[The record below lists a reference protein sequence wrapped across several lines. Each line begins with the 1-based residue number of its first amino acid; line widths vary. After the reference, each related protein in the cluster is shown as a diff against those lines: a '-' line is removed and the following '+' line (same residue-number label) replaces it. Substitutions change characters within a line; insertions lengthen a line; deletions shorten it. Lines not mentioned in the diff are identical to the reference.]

1 MAKTDILGTNKVRTK
16 PEYVAKTHWAGSV
29 NFAAIFTAPILYLI
43 LPVLVLYVTGCFK
56 LLADF
61 INKLAEQQFCNQYA
75 VMGVVAVILWQFVVC
90 WTVWRKEIKKY
101 ETAPQYEYFFY
112 NDIVEYKRL
121 YHTTAPK
128 FIKTLRSI
136 INFIPT
142 LVAAAIGIAFIVLII
157 MYAGSAEPGPTPTP
171 GNPGTSDPS
180 VGTDSWSVIWGAI
193 SGFFKTIFGV
203 LVAFATNKETQPIF
217 VGIIVALVV
226 IILVRLI
233 VKLIKS
239 LKNRKKSTINARTVP
254 MRTLPAIISVVKK
267 LPAPKY
273 LIPDNCPRWLRK
285 IIFWAPVRYNFGDV
299 IISSPKG
306 TDDDVVLSK
315 IENPEELIN
324 YLSPIKPQP
333 TEVASYS
340 ANR

>member
-1 MAKTDILGTNKVRTK
+1 
-16 PEYVAKTHWAGSV
+16 
-29 NFAAIFTAPILYLI
+29 
-43 LPVLVLYVTGCFK
+43 
-56 LLADF
+56 
-61 INKLAEQQFCNQYA
+61 
-75 VMGVVAVILWQFVVC
+75 
-90 WTVWRKEIKKY
+90 
-101 ETAPQYEYFFY
+101 
-112 NDIVEYKRL
+112 
-121 YHTTAPK
+121 
-128 FIKTLRSI
+128 
-136 INFIPT
+136 
-142 LVAAAIGIAFIVLII
+142 
-157 MYAGSAEPGPTPTP
+157 
-171 GNPGTSDPS
+171 
-180 VGTDSWSVIWGAI
+180 
-193 SGFFKTIFGV
+193 
-203 LVAFATNKETQPIF
+203 
-217 VGIIVALVV
+217 
-226 IILVRLI
+226 
-233 VKLIKS
+233 
-239 LKNRKKSTINARTVP
+239 

>member
-43 LPVLVLYVTGCFK
+43 LPVLVLYVTGCFQ
-56 LLADF
+56 LLANL
-61 INKLAEQQFCNQYA
+61 INKLAEQQLCNQYA
-75 VMGVVAVILWQFVVC
+75 VMGVFAVILWQFVVC

-101 ETAPQYEYFFY
+101 EEAPKYEYLFY
-112 NDIVEYKRL
+112 NDIVEYKKFSPS
-121 YHTTAPK
+121 TPK
-128 FIKTLRSI
+128 FIKVLRSL

-142 LVAAAIGIAFIVLII
+142 LVAIAIGIVFLVFIISNIDPV
-157 MYAGSAEPGPTPTP
+157 EPSPTPTP

-180 VGTDSWSVIWGAI
+180 VGGGDSWSVIWSAI

-217 VGIIVALVV
+217 IGILVALIV
-226 IILVRLI
+226 IILVRTI

-239 LKNRKKSTINARTVP
+239 LKNRKRSAINARTVP
-254 MRTLPAIISVVKK
+254 MRTLPAIISAVKK

-273 LIPDNCPRWLRK
+273 LVPDNCPRWLRK

-315 IENPEELIN
+315 IEKPEELIN

-333 TEVASYS
+333 TEVAGYG

>member
-1 MAKTDILGTNKVRTK
+1 MAKTDILGTNKVRTT
-16 PEYVAKTHWAGSV
+16 PEYTAKTHWAGSV

-43 LPVLVLYVTGCFK
+43 LPALVLYVTGCFG
-56 LLADF
+56 LLSDL
-61 INKLAEQQFCNQYA
+61 INKLAESEICNQYA

-101 ETAPQYEYFFY
+101 EAAPKYEYLFY
-112 NDIVEYKRL
+112 NDIVEYKKC
-121 YHTTAPK
+121 TPATPK
-128 FIKTLRSI
+128 FIKVLRAL

-142 LVAAAIGIAFIVLII
+142 LIAIAIGVAILVVII
-157 MYAGSAEPGPTPTP
+157 SSIGSIEPGPTPTP
-171 GNPGTSDPS
+171 DSPS
-180 VGTDSWSVIWGAI
+180 TPAPSIDWAEVWATIWGAV

-217 VGIIVALVV
+217 IGILVILAI
-226 IILVRLI
+226 IILVRII
-233 VKLIKS
+233 VKLVKS
-239 LKNRKKSTINARTVP
+239 LKNRKTTEINARTLP
-254 MRTLPAIISVVKK
+254 ARTLPAVISATKK

-273 LIPDNCPRWLRK
+273 LVPDNCPRWLRK

-306 TDDDVVLSK
+306 IEDDVVLSK
-315 IENPEELIN
+315 IEKPEELIN
-324 YLSPIKPQP
+324 YLSPLKPQP

>member
-1 MAKTDILGTNKVRTK
+1 MAKTDILGTNKVRTE

-43 LPVLVLYVTGCFK
+43 LPVLVLYVTGCFR

-61 INKLAEQQFCNQYA
+61 INKLAEQEFCNQYA

-90 WTVWRKEIKKY
+90 WGVWRKEIKKY
-101 ETAPQYEYFFY
+101 EAAPKYEYLFY
-112 NDIVEYKRL
+112 NDIVEYRKFKPA
-121 YHTTAPK
+121 TPK
-128 FIKTLRSI
+128 FFKKLKAA

-142 LVAAAIGIAFIVLII
+142 LVIIAIGIIFLVFIISNLEPV
-157 MYAGSAEPGPTPTP
+157 EPGPTPTP
-171 GNPGTSDPS
+171 GDPADPAPSIDWGEVWGT
-180 VGTDSWSVIWGAI
+180 IWGAI
-193 SGFFKTIFGV
+193 SGFFKVVFGV
-203 LVAFATNKETQPIF
+203 IWAFVTNKDVQPILIA
-217 VGIIVALVV
+217 VLVILAI
-226 IILVRLI
+226 IILVRI
-233 VKLIKS
+233 VIKLIKS
-239 LKNRKKSTINARTVP
+239 LKSKRSAINARTVP
-254 MRTLPAIISVVKK
+254 MRTLPAVISATKK

-273 LIPDNCPRWLRK
+273 LVPDNCPRWLRK

-306 TDDDVVLSK
+306 TDDDVVLAK
-315 IENPEELIN
+315 IEKPEELIN